1 MCVSVCWSVWLV
13 PVMVGEPPCGYRGY
27 LKGPVWSSLNVCGE
41 EDWGGDA
48 RSIELKW
55 LADQTG
61 AIL

>member
-1 MCVSVCWSVWLV
+1 MLERLV
-13 PVMVGEPPCGYRGY
+13 GPCDVGEPPRGYRGY
-27 LKGPVWSSLNVCGE
+27 PKGPVWSSLNARGE
-41 EDWGGDA
+41 EYWGESA